1 MEEPIGFKNKRRIN
15 VKKTR
20 ENRNNNGNKIR
31 IPKKVDIDEH
41 SILVKRRK
49 KLTKK
54 LVSDLVKV
62 IDEMY
67 LLDEIDKKR
76 ISKRFEEY
84 SSLDEEDD
92 KKLLDVLKE
101 KKKVKNIRKKSS
113 QSITKKQKDEKSKND
128 SDEVEIKIS
137 KNGTAEEMKIS
148 NSEKLHRFESDSAL
162 SLQDSV
168 QESVKYDLKK
178 GVKMDSIISS
188 RTDLDLLHLSDKTGK
203 FEFMMI
209 YSNLAQKLI
218 KIITGSILETVKTS
232 PPDVVKSSDPFNSY
246 PKVEVRLTR
255 LADSTVT
262 FFCKKDMNENHD
274 FDQVINEAEKEK
286 VNLQL
291 FYRICK
297 I

>member
-178 GVKMDSIISS
+178 GVKMNSIISS